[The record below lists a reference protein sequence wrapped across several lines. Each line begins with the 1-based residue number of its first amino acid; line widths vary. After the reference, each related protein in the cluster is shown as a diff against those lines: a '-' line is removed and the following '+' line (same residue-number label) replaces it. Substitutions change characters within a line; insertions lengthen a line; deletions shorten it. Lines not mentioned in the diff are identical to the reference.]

1 VTIFSSIRKNRFPN
15 DSKIAKNRQ
24 PTMQKTPMYR
34 SSRAAIALMAVAAAV
49 PAVVTTAQA
58 GEGAGLG
65 GLAQRE
71 MLRRQEAVIEGDRLL
86 EEGREAYAK
95 GDYQMAVD
103 KYRQA
108 LDRVPA
114 APLLEDRRAVITQ
127 HLVDGSVALSHQYRK
142 VGKYEEAR
150 ALLEYVLKPDVDP
163 DNVAARCALDQL
175 DDPIR
180 TNPALTYEHTQNVDK
195 VRRSLYMGEGHFN
208 LGKYDAAKRE
218 FENVL
223 RIDPHNTAA
232 RRWLERIASAKS
244 DYYKAA
250 YDHTRAELLMQVDQ
264 AWELSVPAE
273 VPVVLPTATAGSGD
287 TSGVAYITEK
297 LRRIV
302 IPVIDFED
310 TSVEEAIDFLRLR
323 SNELDTTE
331 LDPTKKGVNFVVRRP
346 RADAGAAPAAGD
358 TAAPLGAASDPGALR
373 IKQLR
378 LRNVPL
384 AVALKYIGD
393 QTRLRYKVDDFA
405 VTLVPQTESGE
416 DLFTRSFRVPPDFQT
431 TLQTD
436 GGGSGAAAEADPFS
450 DSSTS
455 AATRPALSARKPI
468 LELLKGNGIAFPE
481 GSSATLSANGVLLVT
496 NTPSELD
503 KIEQLVDATVTKVP
517 KQVKITTKF
526 VEISQENTDELGFDW
541 IVSPFGLNSQ
551 WSAGGGTI
559 GNGQART
566 GNDFI
571 NVPST
576 PGELIKNIATG
587 GNRTGDGAIDRNS
600 IDSILNNP
608 DRGTQTASPA
618 PGILALTGI
627 FDASQV
633 QMMMRGLAQ
642 KKGTDL
648 MTAPSVTAKSGQ
660 KATIEIIREFI
671 YPTEYEPPELPNSVG
686 TGFTTGEGGSS
697 AGTFPVTPATPTAF
711 ETRNTGVTLEIEPTI
726 AENDLVV
733 DLRFVPEIVEFE
745 GFINYGSPIQ
755 SSGTRT
761 IFSDAGALIGI
772 EPTTVTITDNRI
784 EMPVFSSRR
793 VNTQLTIYDGY
804 TVAVGGLM
812 REDVQNVEDKV
823 PIFGDIPII
832 GRLFQS
838 KAENHIKS
846 NLIIFVTAQIIDA
859 TGRPLRGTVPG
870 VTPTPVPSGNGE
882 MVPTTVSDV
891 PSGGVLPLPN

>member
-1 VTIFSSIRKNRFPN
+1 
-15 DSKIAKNRQ
+15 
-24 PTMQKTPMYR
+24 MQKTPMYR
-34 SSRAAIALMAVAAAV
+34 SSRAAIALMAVAATV
-49 PAVVTTAQA
+49 PAVVTTARA
-58 GEGAGLG
+58 GEGVGLG

-86 EEGREAYAK
+86 NEGREAYAK

-114 APLLEDRRAVITQ
+114 APLLEDRRAVITR
-127 HLVDGSVALSHQYRK
+127 HLVDGSIALSHQYRK

-150 ALLEYVLKPDVDP
+150 TLLEYVLKPDVDP
-163 DNVAARCALDQL
+163 DNVDARCALDQL

-180 TNPALTYEHTQNVDK
+180 TNPALTYEHAQNVDK
-195 VRRSLYMGEGHFN
+195 VRRSLYMGEGNFN
-208 LGKYDAAKRE
+208 LGKYDAAKRD

-273 VPVVLPTATAGSGD
+273 APAVALTTTTSQGD
-287 TSGVAYITEK
+287 RSGVAYITEK

-310 TSVEEAIDFLRLR
+310 TSVEEALDFLRLR

-346 RADAGAAPAAGD
+346 RAEAGAPAPDAG
-358 TAAPLGAASDPGALR
+358 TAALGTSDPGAQR

-384 AVALKYIGD
+384 SVALQYIAD
-393 QTRLRYKVDDFA
+393 ATRLRAKVDDFA
-405 VTLVPQTESGE
+405 VTLVPLSETGE
-416 DLFTRSFRVPPDFQT
+416 DFFTRTFRVPPDFQSS
-431 TLQTD
+431 LQAD
-436 GGGSGAAAEADPFS
+436 SGASGGGAEADPFAE
-450 DSSTS
+450 SSASTGTR
-455 AATRPALSARKPI
+455 ATLSTRKPI
-468 LELLKGNGIAFPE
+468 LELLKEKQIRFPE
-481 GSSATLSANGVLLVT
+481 GSSAILSSSGTLLVT

-503 KIEQLVDATVTKVP
+503 KIEQLVEAFANKVP

-541 IVSPFGLNSQ
+541 IVSPFALSGNSLFV
-551 WSAGGGTI
+551 GGGTV
-559 GNGQART
+559 GNGTGRT
-566 GNDFI
+566 NTDFVGSI
-571 NVPST
+571 PGGTLGSVPAESGVNVSDIVT
-576 PGELIKNIATG
+576 A
-587 GNRTGDGAIDRNS
+587 GNRSGDSAINRNS
-600 IDSILNNP
+600 IDAIINNP
-608 DRGTQTASPA
+608 DRGSQNANVA
-618 PGILALTGI
+618 PGIMALTGI
-627 FDASQV
+627 FGDAQV
-633 QMMMRGLAQ
+633 QMIMRGLAQ

-671 YPTEYEPPELPNSVG
+671 YPTEYEPPELPNTVG
-686 TGFTTGEGGSS
+686 SSFVDTGGLGLGSS
-697 AGTFPVTPATPTAF
+697 ASTFPVTPATPTAF

-726 AENDLVV
+726 ADNDLVI

-755 SSGTRT
+755 STGTN
-761 IFSDAGALIGI
+761 SDGDVV
-772 EPTTVTITDNRI
+772 PVTITENRI

-823 PIFGDIPII
+823 PILGDIPII
-832 GRLFQS
+832 GRLFQT
-838 KAENHIKS
+838 KAENRIKS

-859 TGRPLRGTVPG
+859 TGRPLRGSMPG
-870 VTPTPVPSGNGE
+870 ATPTPAPTGGGE
-882 MVPTTVSDV
+882 LMPATTVSDV